1 MLGHGLGLALIHL
14 QGWDW
19 GPAVN
24 TSGPWK
30 PVYLDIFEN
39 RIDELLIRQ
48 EVSADLKTAVL
59 SVKGSTEHL
68 SPNQEVSLE
77 LLDPAG
83 SRLQNHIL
91 EVAGARFETSITI
104 KSPQLWYP
112 HTYGDQPL
120 YTVTARIPGK
130 DSRSQSI
137 GLRRLKLLQHP
148 LQNAEGKSFVF
159 EINNIRTFAGGSCW
173 IPGDFMLPRMTRQRY
188 SDWLKL
194 AKSGNQNMIR
204 VWGGGIVE
212 TDDFYDICD
221 REGILVWQD
230 FLFACGNYPA
240 SQDFMENVKLEAEA
254 QLRRV
259 GHHVSLVLWAGN
271 NEDYLLAEKWGW
283 ELDMTDEKG
292 PWDQTDFPAREIY
305 ERLLPRVV
313 EELGGDVPYWRS
325 SPYGGSFSNDTT
337 VGDTHIWDGEFSQ
350 LFCYWRQMENA
361 KANLSNFKSGMV
373 NCHPTKSTRTTLLAS
388 SANSD
393 LNRVPPCALCTVA
406 LQFPQKGTP
415 SPELLTF
422 MTKDPGTHAVI
433 LCIWAR
439 TSVSA

>member
-1 MLGHGLGLALIHL
+1 M

-30 PVYLDIFEN
+30 PIYLETFET

-59 SVKGSTEHL
+59 SVKGTVEHP
-68 SPNQEVSLE
+68 SPNQEVNIE

-83 SRLQNHIL
+83 LCLQSHNMK
-91 EVAGARFETSITI
+91 ADGAQFEASITI
-104 KSPQLWYP
+104 NNPQLWYP

-120 YTVTARIPGK
+120 YVVTVRLPEK

-137 GLRRLKLLQHP
+137 GLRRLRLLQHS
-148 LQNAEGKSFVF
+148 LQNAEGTSFVF
-159 EINNIRTFAGGSCW
+159 EINNIRIFAGGSCW

-188 SDWLKL
+188 SDWLQL
-194 AKSGNQNMIR
+194 AKSGNQSMIR

-212 TDDFYDICD
+212 SDDFYDICD

-259 GHHVSLVLWAGN
+259 GHHASLVLWAGN

-305 ERLLPRVV
+305 ERLLPRLV
-313 EELGGDVPYWRS
+313 EAMGGDVPYWRS
-325 SPYGGSFSNDTT
+325 SPYGGSYSNDTT
-337 VGDTHIWDGEFSQ
+337 VGDTHIWDGKFSQ
-350 LFCYWRQMENA
+350 SLRYLRQMKNR
-361 KANLSNFKSGMV
+361 KS
-373 NCHPTKSTRTTLLAS
+373 
-388 SANSD
+388 
-393 LNRVPPCALCTVA
+393 
-406 LQFPQKGTP
+406 
-415 SPELLTF
+415 
-422 MTKDPGTHAVI
+422 
-433 LCIWAR
+433 
-439 TSVSA
+439 